1 MRYDRSV
8 QEQIDR
14 KMCKPGYTWND
25 TLGKCLG
32 GYKSLK
38 DPPRIPDKPQETADG
53 AIKQEKTKRSQS
65 APPPM
70 AQSQGLVE

>member
-1 MRYDRSV
+1 MHYDMSV

-32 GYKSLK
+32 AGGGSGEGMPN
-38 DPPRIPDKPQETADG
+38 DPALQPKPTPND
-53 AIKQEKTKRSQS
+53 AIAMEIASRENT
-65 APPPM
+65 
-70 AQSQGLVE
+70 GEVL

>member
-1 MRYDRSV
+1 MQYRYDLSV

-32 GYKSLK
+32 GYGGGGGE
-38 DPPRIPDKPQETADG
+38 PEEPQETPDG
-53 AIKQEKTKRSQS
+53 AVKQEKVKRAKEK
-65 APPPM
+65 APPAPK
-70 AQSQGLVE
+70 Q

>member
-32 GYKSLK
+32 GYGGTSK
-38 DPPRIPDKPQETADG
+38 PDKPQETANG